1 MLQAVVG
8 AGAAGLAAAHE
19 ALRAG
24 LQVTVLE
31 AEDDLGGVWRYTDA
45 VESDP
50 LGAGFMEPL

>member
-31 AEDDLGGVWRYTDA
+31 AEDDLGGVW
-45 VESDP
+45 P
-50 LGAGFMEPL
+50 LH